1 MEILNESDWY
11 CEECK
16 MNCKAKKCIKFAHE
30 PKNLILVL
38 QRLKLEVKIGKKM
51 KNWEKIMVPI
61 HLDLTQYLANKT
73 ETRKQ

>member
-61 HLDLTQYLANKT
+61 HLDLTQYLANIWNY
-73 ETRKQ
+73 